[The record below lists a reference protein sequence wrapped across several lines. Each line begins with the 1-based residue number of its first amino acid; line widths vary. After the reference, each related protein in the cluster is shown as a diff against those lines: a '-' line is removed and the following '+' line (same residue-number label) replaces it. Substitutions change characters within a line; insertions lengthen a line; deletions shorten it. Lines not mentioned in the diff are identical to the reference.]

1 MLRDCLE
8 YELFLLLLDFDHE
21 KTISCS
27 YCIEVWLLNE
37 SDFVNIRLLFRM
49 RKLVLP
55 LASPCLDVNDVNET
69 LGLATEQVLLIYDL
83 NACDILIHVKLET
96 NLGLRGDS
104 QANLQDPP
112 IDTSHKEYTLVVCKC
127 RAERTTRQR
136 ELRTLNFSVLPV
148 DDLQVLIK
156 LRARERDSRLP
167 IPQDKVIAGI
177 PVWQGL
183 TQGHNLPLA

>member
-1 MLRDCLE
+1 
-8 YELFLLLLDFDHE
+8 
-21 KTISCS
+21 
-27 YCIEVWLLNE
+27 
-37 SDFVNIRLLFRM
+37 M

-96 NLGLRGDS
+96 NLGPRGDS
-104 QANLQDPP
+104 QANLQDLP
-112 IDTSHKEYTLVVCKC
+112 IDTSHKEYTLVVCER
-127 RAERTTRQR
+127 RAEGTTRQR
-136 ELRTLNFSVLPV
+136 ELRTLNFPVLPV

-167 IPQDKVIAGI
+167 LPQDEVIAGI
-177 PVWQGL
+177 PV
-183 TQGHNLPLA
+183 